1 MDVEGKT
8 GSLPHGASSVDTL
21 EILPTLETHRGRET
35 ALTVSCHGSNIV
47 RNPVRFKLSDGFFR
61 IAGPPRYTVPT
72 MIGAQQVF
80 TVSELNRSARELLES
95 RFGEIWVKGEISELR
110 RAPSGHIYFTLKD
123 EGGELSAVRF
133 RSRSALVADAGVEA
147 GTVILA
153 FGKLTIYEPRG
164 RYQFV
169 ASLLQP
175 VATGALQLA
184 FEQLKKKLADEG
196 LFAEEHKRPLK
207 PYPKHI
213 GVVTSPSG
221 AALRDIASI
230 LERRWPTA
238 AIVLFPSS
246 VQGDAAP
253 SELRD
258 AVGRAIRF
266 SAEVAP
272 LDALIVGRGGGSAED
287 LAAFNDEGLARAI
300 FACPIPVIAA
310 VGHETDVS
318 ILDFVA
324 DRRAPTPSAAAEL
337 VVPNRVEIVAR
348 LDAAASR
355 MGRAAVARLR
365 QRRLMLRSQLRGY
378 LFRVP
383 QRRLETLEQRLD
395 LQVAA
400 ALRGIAAV
408 WTARR
413 RASRRAEEVL
423 RLSDPGLPLRRGY
436 SLTFVVGSDR
446 PLRNVRGISEG
457 CEIETRLGDGRLRSR
472 VEEVNPE

>member
-1 MDVEGKT
+1 
-8 GSLPHGASSVDTL
+8 
-21 EILPTLETHRGRET
+21 
-35 ALTVSCHGSNIV
+35 
-47 RNPVRFKLSDGFFR
+47 
-61 IAGPPRYTVPT
+61 
-72 MIGAQQVF
+72 MIGAQQLF

-95 RFGEIWVKGEISELR
+95 RFGEIWVKGEISELK
-110 RAPSGHIYFTLKD
+110 RAPSGHVYFTLKD

-133 RSRSALVADAGVEA
+133 RSRSALVADAGVET
-147 GTVILA
+147 GTVVLA
-153 FGKLTIYEPRG
+153 LGKLTIYEPRG

-175 VATGALQLA
+175 VAAGALQLA
-184 FEQLKKKLADEG
+184 FEQLKRKLADEG
-196 LFAEEHKRPLK
+196 LFAEEHKK
-207 PYPKHI
+207 PPAAI
-213 GVVTSPSG
+213 PRRVGIVTSPGG
-221 AALRDIASI
+221 AALRDIVSI
-230 LERRWPTA
+230 LARRWPSTA
-238 AIVLFPSS
+238 LLLFPSS

-253 SELRD
+253 AELRS
-258 AVGRAIRF
+258 AVERAVRY

-287 LAAFNDEGLARAI
+287 LAAFNDEGLARAV
-300 FACPIPVIAA
+300 FACPIPVISA

-318 ILDFVA
+318 ILDFVS

-337 VVPNRVEIVAR
+337 VAPNRVEIVAK
-348 LDAAASR
+348 LDAVAARLSRAAS
-355 MGRAAVARLR
+355 ARLR
-365 QRRLMLRSQLRGY
+365 QRRTALQSQLRSY

-408 WTARR
+408 WTTRQ
-413 RASRRAEEVL
+413 RAVRRAEEIL

-436 SLTFVVGSDR
+436 SLSFAVGSDR
-446 PLRNVRGISEG
+446 PLRDAREVSEG
-457 CEIETRLGDGRLRSR
+457 CEIETRLGAGRLTSR